1 MKRKSFKHVTILVLL
16 LLVAALALTACQPAD
31 SPQGSESAP
40 TKATEAKTEPEASES
55 QAAQDR
61 VYEDSAGREITL
73 PSHLTHMVPSGP
85 LAQIILFTAAPD
97 LIGAVAHPLSDS
109 QLKLLGQGYKDL
121 PSVGQLY
128 GKGDG
133 FNLEAALMANTQ
145 VIVDIGE
152 AKASIKEDLDEIT
165 QQIKLPTVFIE
176 ATFAGMP
183 QTYRD
188 IGRLIENSEKSDLL
202 AAYCQAWLDLSAK
215 AQAALP
221 QSERVSVYW
230 ALGEAGLN
238 TNAVGSFHSELL
250 DYIPVINVADVE
262 PANRG
267 GGSEVSMEQIIGW
280 QPDYILV
287 DGAKLAG
294 EIKDDPAWA
303 ALEAVKEG
311 RVLVVPSVPYG
322 FLADPPSV
330 NRYAGLAWLGPLF
343 YPDLYGTDSQEAVT
357 NFFQLFYGVD
367 LDETQLASILDG
379 SY

>member
-1 MKRKSFKHVTILVLL
+1 MKSKRFKRVTMGL
-16 LLVAALALTACQPAD
+16 LLVLVASLTLTACQPGPD
-31 SPQGSESAP
+31 PQVTDPVTSG
-40 TKATEAKTEPEASES
+40 ATEPPTEPTTSES
-55 QAAQDR
+55 QAAPDWI
-61 VYEDSAGREITL
+61 YEDSVGREVTL
-73 PSHLTHMVPSGP
+73 PGHLTHIVPSGP

-97 LIGAVAHPLSDS
+97 LIGAVAHPLADS
-109 QLKLLGQGYKDL
+109 QIKLLGPGYKDL

-133 FNLEAALMANTQ
+133 FNLEAALMAGTQ

-152 AKASIKEDLDEIT
+152 AKGSIKEDLDEIT
-165 QQIKLPTVFIE
+165 QQINLPTVFIE

-183 QTYRD
+183 QAYRD
-188 IGRLIENSEKSDLL
+188 IGRLIGDSVRTDLL
-202 AAYCQAWLDLSAK
+202 ATYCETWLDLA
-215 AQAALP
+215 AQAQVAIP
-221 QSERVSVYW
+221 ESERVRVYW
-230 ALGEAGLN
+230 AMGEAGLN

-250 DYIPVINVADVE
+250 DYIPVVNVADVE
-262 PANRG
+262 AANRG

-287 DGAKLAG
+287 DGAQLAG
-294 EIKDDPAWA
+294 EIKEDPAWS

-311 RVLVVPSVPYG
+311 RILVIPSAPYG

-343 YPDLYGTDSQEAVT
+343 YPEVYGTDAQEAVA
-357 NFFQLFYGVD
+357 NFFQLFYGID
-367 LDETQLASILDG
+367 LEGDELAAILDG

>member
-1 MKRKSFKHVTILVLL
+1 MKRKTFKDVTILVLL
-16 LLVAALALTACQPAD
+16 LLVAALALTACQPAE
-31 SPQGSESAP
+31 SPQGSEPAP
-40 TKATEAKTEPEASES
+40 TETTEPKTEPGASES

-61 VYEDSAGREITL
+61 IYEDSAGREVTL
-73 PSHLTHMVPSGP
+73 PDRLTHMVPSGP

-97 LIGAVAHPLSDS
+97 LIGAVAHPFTES
-109 QLKLLGQGYKDL
+109 QVRLLGEVYKGL

-128 GKGDG
+128 GQGDG

-176 ATFAGMP
+176 ATFASMP
-183 QTYRD
+183 QTYGD
-188 IGRLIENSEKSDLL
+188 IGRLIADEERTQAL
-202 AAYCQAWLDLSAK
+202 ADYCQAWLDLSAK

-230 ALGEAGLN
+230 ALGDAGLN

-287 DGAKLAG
+287 DGAKLAD
-294 EIKDDPAWA
+294 EIKADPAWA
-303 ALEAVKEG
+303 ALEAVKAG

-343 YPDLYGTDSQEAVT
+343 YPDLYGTGPQEAVT

-367 LDETQLASILDG
+367 LDEAQLAAILDG